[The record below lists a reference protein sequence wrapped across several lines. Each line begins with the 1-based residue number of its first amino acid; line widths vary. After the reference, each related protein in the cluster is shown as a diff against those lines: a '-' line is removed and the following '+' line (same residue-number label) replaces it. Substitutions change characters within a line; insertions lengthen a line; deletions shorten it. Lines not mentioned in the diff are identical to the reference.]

1 MAFKAAA
8 QGMEEPVAKPA
19 PILDQAALAR
29 VMEGLITI
37 KAKGLLF
44 IGDPHVS
51 SKQIGR
57 RLDEDFCATVCG
69 KLDQAFA
76 IAAQRDLYPVILGDL
91 FDDELDT
98 KARMLTQV
106 IRSLA
111 GATKRPL
118 TIVGNHEKTQFFLT
132 DDTALAALREAS
144 VIDTLERSGFRAL
157 VDVDGYKIAIGGSP
171 YGQDFPQSVRSE
183 REALGADKV
192 VWLTHHDLAFQG
204 AYPGSRPIEEIE
216 GVDYLVNGHMHK
228 TTPPVRAGSM
238 LAFNPGN
245 ITRMSV
251 DCRDHTPSVW
261 AWTPSHGDELERIEL
276 RHRKDVMNLAGYVFD
291 EAEAATVEQDGA
303 QLLLKESTFARRLLE
318 YQNEDAAQTDEA
330 QILKEEMD
338 ALHLEMGN
346 DDGFRAYMLDML
358 EESLREAD
366 EQRA

>member
-1 MAFKAAA
+1 MIE
-8 QGMEEPVAKPA
+8 Q
-19 PILDQAALAR
+19 D
-29 VMEGLITI
+29 GLIRV

-51 SKQIGR
+51 SKNVGR

-76 IAAQRDLYPVILGDL
+76 IAAERDLYPVILGDL

-106 IRSLA
+106 IRSLSA
-111 GATKRPL
+111 SVKRPL

-144 VIDTLERSGFRAL
+144 VIDTLERSGFRVE
-157 VDVDGYKIAIGGSP
+157 VDVDGCKVLIGGSP
-171 YGQDFPQSVRSE
+171 YGQDFPESVKARRDE
-183 REALGADKV
+183 LGADKV

-204 AYPGSRPIEEIE
+204 AYPGSRAIEEIE
-216 GVDYLVNGHMHK
+216 GVDIMVNGHMHK
-228 TTPPVRAGSM
+228 PTPPVRAGSM
-238 LAFNPGN
+238 MAFNPGN

-251 DCRDHTPSVW
+251 DCHDQAPAVW
-261 AWTPSHGDELERIEL
+261 AWTPSNGQELEKIEL
-276 RHRKDVMNLAGYVFD
+276 RHRKDVMNLAGYVF
-291 EAEAATVEQDGA
+291 EESKASTVEQDGA
-303 QLLLKESTFARRLLE
+303 ELLLQESNFSKLLR
-318 YQNEDAAQTDEA
+318 QRQDEDARQTDDA
-330 QILKEEMD
+330 QLLKEEMD
-338 ALHLEMGN
+338 ALHLDMGN

-358 EESLREAD
+358 DETLREAD